1 MGYLE
6 LTAVVFGFLYLILI
20 IYKKPVAWFF
30 GIISAALYWYWWKFS
45 KEPLIFQSYLQLFY
59 IVLGLYGWW
68 NWGKQDKIQHPTW
81 HLKKHLIGIFC
92 CSAIT
97 IIIVAKF
104 NGEGQ
109 VLHYLDALIAVFSVF
124 ATYLTTKAIYENWYY
139 WIIINLLA
147 IVLFHIRQDYLTEL
161 LFMGNLIFSFHGLFH
176 WRKAK
181 SLNP

>member
-1 MGYLE
+1 MSYLE

-30 GIISAALYWYWWKFS
+30 GIISAALYCFIFFKSNLF
-45 KEPLIFQSYLQLFY
+45 FQSYLQLFY

-68 NWGKQDKIQHPTW
+68 NWGKQDKIQHPSW
-81 HLKKHLIGIFC
+81 HLKKHLVGIFC

>member
-30 GIISAALYWYWWKFS
+30 GIISAALYWLKFS
-45 KEPLIFQSYLQLFY
+45 TDPLFYFQSYLQVFY

-68 NWGKQDKIQHPTW
+68 NWGKKDKIQHPNW

-97 IIIVAKF
+97 IIIGTEF
-104 NGEGQ
+104 NREGQ
-109 VLHYLDALIAVFSVF
+109 FLHYLDALIFVFSLF

-139 WIIINLLA
+139 WIIINLLS
-147 IVLFHIRQDYLTEL
+147 IVLFHSRQYYLTEL
-161 LFMGNLIFSFHGLFH
+161 LFMGNLILSFHGLFH